1 MSSERRT
8 EASVLLSKA
17 AQKLEALAWLRWQ
30 LKSAWMRRPGKRKA
44 IDDMVTALLK
54 EEADDIKHK
63 DFFTDEF
70 NKNRKKSDLTA
81 KIEDLDAN

>member
-1 MSSERRT
+1 
-8 EASVLLSKA
+8 
-17 AQKLEALAWLRWQ
+17 
-30 LKSAWMRRPGKRKA
+30 
-44 IDDMVTALLK
+44 MVTALLK
-54 EEADDIKHK
+54 EEADEIKHK